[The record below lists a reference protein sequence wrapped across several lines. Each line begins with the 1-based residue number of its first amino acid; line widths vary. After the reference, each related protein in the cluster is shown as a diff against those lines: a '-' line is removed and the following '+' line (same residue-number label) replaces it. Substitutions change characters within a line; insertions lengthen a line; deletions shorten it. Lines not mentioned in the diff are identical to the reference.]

1 MYNHPVSAID
11 CQGDRTSRNSV
22 SWYIKQIKSEI
33 VIKHFNHTFW
43 SLCNISSHVIYLV
56 SHAKYIWFLCR
67 YSSYCE
73 CFMQLFL
80 LYMFCI
86 IDKRWILILYLFTM
100 ITRII
105 VKRNFMKLI
114 IYRDWRLFWSSR
126 WKNHDILHFVLCNF
140 SCSWFALHRLK
151 MFTSDDVMMMMI
163 TSATMLNAD

>member
-1 MYNHPVSAID
+1 MSNHPVSAID

-33 VIKHFNHTFW
+33 VIKHFNNTFW

-67 YSSYCE
+67 YSSYFE

-105 VKRNFMKLI
+105 VKRISWN
-114 IYRDWRLFWSSR
+114 WSSTEIGDYFGLVVE
-126 WKNHDILHFVLCNF
+126 KIMIFCILFYV
-140 SCSWFALHRLK
+140 
-151 MFTSDDVMMMMI
+151 TSLVRGLLYTD
-163 TSATMLNAD
+163 